1 VICFRF
7 GPPAKEGMETART
20 TASAVQS
27 IARLTL
33 IDLAT
38 DETNDPADSR
48 LRTPA
53 GQSAICAS

>member
-1 VICFRF
+1 
-7 GPPAKEGMETART
+7 METART

-33 IDLAT
+33 IDLVT

-48 LRTPA
+48 LRTT
-53 GQSAICAS
+53 G